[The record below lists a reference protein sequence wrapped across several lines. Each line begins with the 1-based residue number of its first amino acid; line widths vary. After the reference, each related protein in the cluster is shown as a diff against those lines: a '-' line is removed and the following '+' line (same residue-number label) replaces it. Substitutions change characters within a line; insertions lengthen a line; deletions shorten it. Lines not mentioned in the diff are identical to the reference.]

1 MITMPKQI
9 DVAPALFGCIVGW
22 TLFGAPYRVGDNS
35 HPMAQ
40 VFIGIGS
47 NQGDRQAYLQ
57 LARDTL
63 GRLAST
69 KLVSWSNVY
78 ETDPV
83 GPVPQP
89 EFLNAVAE
97 LATKLS
103 PVQLL
108 NELVEIEIQSGR
120 GGLRTRVKWG
130 PRTLDLDIL
139 LYDNLV
145 ISEDDLV
152 IPHPHM
158 HERWFVLKP
167 LSDLAPDIIH
177 PLLGKKVRELLVNVE
192 QEV

>member
-1 MITMPKQI
+1 MQWQM
-9 DVAPALFGCIVGW
+9 DVAPALFGYIVGW
-22 TLFGAPYRVGDNS
+22 TLFGAPYRVGDN
-35 HPMAQ
+35 PRLMAQ

-57 LARDTL
+57 LARDVL

-69 KLVSWSNVY
+69 KLVGWSDVY

-97 LATKLS
+97 LATTLS

-108 NELVEIEIQSGR
+108 NELVEIESQSGR
-120 GGLRTRVKWG
+120 GGLKTRMKWG

-167 LSDLAPDIIH
+167 LSDLAPDVIH
-177 PLLGKKVRELLVNVE
+177 PLLGKKVGELLVNVE
-192 QEV
+192 QKV